1 MRPEL
6 ETIQLLEGYL
16 RGTLAEAQRVEV
28 EIRLLWDRDWQQGL
42 AAQQTAYQALR
53 EAGRKRLR
61 QELNTIHAR
70 LFG

>member
-6 ETIQLLEGYL
+6 ETMRRLEGYL
-16 RGTLAEAQRVEV
+16 HSNLNEEERVKVEV
-28 EIRLLWDRDWQQGL
+28 RLLWDREWQENL

-53 EAGRKRLR
+53 VAGRQRLR
-61 QELNTIHAR
+61 QQLQLIHAR

>member
-6 ETIQLLEGYL
+6 ETMRRLEGYL
-16 RGTLAEAQRVEV
+16 HSNLNEEERVEV
-28 EIRLLWDRDWQQGL
+28 EVRLLWDREWQENL

-53 EAGRKRLR
+53 VAGRQRLR
-61 QELNTIHAR
+61 QQLQLIHAR

>member
-6 ETIQLLEGYL
+6 ETMQRLEGYL
-16 RGTLAEAQRVEV
+16 RGTLDEEERVEV
-28 EIRLLWDRDWQQGL
+28 EVRLLWDREWQEGL

-53 EAGRKRLR
+53 AAGRQRLL
-61 QELNTIHAR
+61 QQLQWIHAR

>member
-6 ETIQLLEGYL
+6 ETMQRLEGYL
-16 RGTLAEAQRVEV
+16 HGNLNEEERVEV
-28 EIRLLWDRDWQQGL
+28 EVRLLWDREWQENL

-53 EAGRKRLR
+53 VAGRQRLR
-61 QELNTIHAR
+61 QQLQLIHAR